1 MQEVEERLLGIE
13 DKIEEIDNSTK
24 ENVKPKN
31 NRPKIIQKIWTL
43 QKDKNLWIIGKKE
56 ETKVKYTENIFN

>member
-43 QKDKNLWIIGKKE
+43 QKDKNL
-56 ETKVKYTENIFN
+56 